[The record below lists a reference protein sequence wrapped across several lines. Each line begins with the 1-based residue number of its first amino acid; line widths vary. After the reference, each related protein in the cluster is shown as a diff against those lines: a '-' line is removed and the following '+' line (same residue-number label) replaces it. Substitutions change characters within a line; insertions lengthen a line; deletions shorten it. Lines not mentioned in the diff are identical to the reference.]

1 MSRGVLR
8 VYLGAAPGVG
18 KTFAMLDEGRRRHER
33 GTADV
38 VVGLV
43 ETHNRPKTIAQIN
56 ALEVIPRRVIEY
68 RGQSFEEMDVDAIL
82 ARHPEVALVDEL
94 AHTNVPGSRNT
105 KRWQDVEELLA
116 AGITVISTVN
126 IQHLES
132 LNDVVERITGIT
144 QRETVPDEIVRAADQ
159 IELVDMSPEA
169 LRRRM
174 AHGNIYTADRIDT
187 ALANYFR
194 IGNLAALRELAL
206 LWVAD
211 RVDENLQEY
220 RERHG
225 IAENWET
232 KERVLVALTGAPG
245 GDDLVRRAARI
256 AMRTRAQLIG
266 VHVQSGDGLA
276 GDQPVLLDEHRA
288 LLEEFGGRYH
298 EVAGA
303 DVARAIVQIA
313 LAENATQV
321 VLGASGRSRWAELTS
336 GSVIN
341 DVIRQSGRAFDVH
354 VISTSTSGDDGTPRS
369 LLPPPRLRLA
379 ALSRRR
385 VAIAFAI
392 TLVGLP
398 ILTFA
403 LSPARENIG
412 LQNALLCYL
421 LLVVAV
427 ATIGGALP
435 AAVASV
441 LAFVLLNWYFTPPFH
456 TFTIS
461 NGRDVLALIVFLVVA
476 GVISVLVDLAARR
489 RNDAYR
495 ARTEARSLARMA
507 AVVLKATDPLPEL
520 VADLVT
526 TFRLEGGAVLHP
538 SKEGW
543 RVEAAAG
550 SHPPTSPVDGT
561 VTMPLSGEA
570 MLVLRGSSLRAED
583 RQVFD
588 AFATQLGVALESR
601 RLQAEAAGAAALAQ
615 GNQLRTALLAAVSHD
630 LRTPL
635 ASIKT
640 AATSLLSKD
649 VSFDATETRDL
660 LETIDDEADRLNRL
674 VSNLL
679 DMSRL
684 QTGALIVQARSV
696 GLEEVVGSA
705 IAELPAAPPID
716 IDVPDDLPPVDV
728 DPVLLERA
736 LANIIGNA
744 LGFSPPGERVRI
756 QAGAVDGRIDL
767 RILDRGRGI
776 PIAERERAFMPFQ
789 RLGDN
794 PNGAGVG
801 LGLAVA
807 KGFVEAMRGEL
818 SVDDTHGGG
827 LTVIISLPE
836 AQE

>member
-18 KTFAMLDEGRRRHER
+18 KTYAMLDEGRRRNER

-43 ETHNRPKTIAQIN
+43 ETHNRPKTIAQLSG
-56 ALEVIPRRVIEY
+56 LEVIPRKSIEY
-68 RGQSFEEMDVDAIL
+68 RGQRFEEMDVDAIL
-82 ARHPEVALVDEL
+82 ARHPELALVDEL
-94 AHTNVPGSRNT
+94 AHTNVPGSRNS
-105 KRWQDVEELLA
+105 KRWEDIEELLA
-116 AGITVISTVN
+116 AGINVISTVN

-132 LNDVVERITGIT
+132 LNDVVERITGVP

-174 AHGNIYTADRIDT
+174 AHGNVYSADRIDT

-220 RERHG
+220 RERHD
-225 IAENWET
+225 IADSWET
-232 KERVLVALTGAPG
+232 KERVLVALSGAPG

-256 AMRTRAQLIG
+256 AMRTKAQLIG
-266 VHVQSGDGLA
+266 VYVQSSDGLS
-276 GDQPVLLDEHRA
+276 GSQPGQVDAHRA

-303 DVARAIVQIA
+303 EVARAIVQIA
-313 LAENATQV
+313 RAENATQV
-321 VLGASGRSRWAELTS
+321 VLGASGRSRFAEFTR

-354 VISTSTSGDDGTPRS
+354 VISTASSSDDEHSGS

-385 VAIAFAI
+385 TMVGFALA
-392 TLVGLP
+392 LVGLP
-398 ILTFA
+398 ILTFV
-403 LSPARENIG
+403 LSHFRDSIG

-427 ATIGGALP
+427 ATTGGALP
-435 AAVASV
+435 AALAS
-441 LAFVLLNWYFTPPFH
+441 LLGFVLLNWFFAPPIH

-461 NGRDVLALIVFLVVA
+461 NGRDLLALVSFLVVA
-476 GVISVLVDLAARR
+476 AVISVLVDLAARR

-495 ARTEARSLARMA
+495 ARGEARSLARMA
-507 AVVLKATDPLPEL
+507 AVVLRVTDPLPEL
-520 VADLVT
+520 VSDLVT
-526 TFRLEGGAVLHP
+526 TFHLDGGAVLHP
-538 SKEGW
+538 SKDGW

-550 SHPPTSPVDGT
+550 LHPPASPVDGN
-561 VTMPLSGEA
+561 VTMTLPGEA
-570 MLVLRGSSLRAED
+570 MLVLRGSGLRAED

-601 RLQAEAAGAAALAQ
+601 RLQGEAAGAAALAKA
-615 GNQLRTALLAAVSHD
+615 NELRTALLAAVSHD

-635 ASIKT
+635 ASIKA
-640 AATSLLSKD
+640 AATSLLSED
-649 VSFDATETRDL
+649 VSFDPTATRDL

-674 VSNLL
+674 VGNLL

-684 QTGALIVQARSV
+684 QTGALIVQARAV

-705 IAELPAAPPID
+705 IAELPSAPQID
-716 IDVPDDLPPVDV
+716 VDV
-728 DPVLLERA
+728 DDSLPSVEIDPILLERA
-736 LANIIGNA
+736 LVNIVSNA
-744 LGFSPPGERVRI
+744 LAFSPPGERVRI
-756 QAGAVDGRIDL
+756 QAARVGDQVEL
-767 RILDRGRGI
+767 RIIDRGRGI
-776 PIAERERAFMPFQ
+776 PVAERERAFLPFQ
-789 RLGDN
+789 RLGDH

-807 KGFVEAMRGEL
+807 KGFVEAMAGEL
-818 SVDDTHGGG
+818 AVDDTPGGG
-827 LTVIISLPE
+827 CTVLITLPE
-836 AQE
+836 AGP

>member
-18 KTFAMLDEGRRRHER
+18 KTFAMLDEGKRRSER
-33 GTADV
+33 GSADV

-43 ETHNRPKTIAQIN
+43 ETHNRPRTIAQLDG
-56 ALEVIPRRVIEY
+56 LEIVPRQTVEY
-68 RGQSFEEMDVDAIL
+68 RGQLFEEMDVDAIL
-82 ARHPEVALVDEL
+82 ARRPKVALVDEL
-94 AHTNVPGSRNT
+94 AHTNVPGCRNA
-105 KRWQDVEELLA
+105 KRWQDIEQLLE
-116 AGITVISTVN
+116 AGINVISTVN

-132 LNDVVERITGIT
+132 LNDVVQHITGIP

-174 AHGNIYTADRIDT
+174 AHGNVYSADRIDT
-187 ALANYFR
+187 ALTNYFR

-211 RVDENLQEY
+211 RVEENLQEY
-220 RERHG
+220 RERHD
-225 IAENWET
+225 IADSWET

-266 VHVQSGDGLA
+266 VHVQSADGLT
-276 GDQPVLLDEHRA
+276 GSLPGRVEEHRA

-321 VLGASGRSRWAELTS
+321 ILGASARSRWASLTR

-354 VISTSTSGDDGTPRS
+354 VISTSAGSEEERSRS

-379 ALSRRR
+379 ALSPRRQ
-385 VAIAFAI
+385 VIGY
-392 TLVGLP
+392 TLALAGLP
-398 ILTFA
+398 VLTFV
-403 LSPARENIG
+403 LSRVRDSLG

-427 ATIGGALP
+427 ATTGGAVP

-441 LAFVLLNWYFTPPFH
+441 LGFVLLNWFFAPPIH

-461 NGRDVLALIVFLVVA
+461 NGRDLFALFAFLVVA
-476 GVISVLVDLAARR
+476 GVISVLVDLATRR

-495 ARTEARSLARMA
+495 ARAEARSLARMA
-507 AVVLKATDPLPEL
+507 AVVLRASDPLPEL
-520 VADLVT
+520 VTDLVA
-526 TFRLEGGAVLHP
+526 TFHLEGGAVLHP

-543 RVEAAAG
+543 RAEAAAG
-550 SHPPTSPVDGT
+550 SHPPVSPVDGT
-561 VTMPLSGEA
+561 VTMSLPGDA
-570 MLVLRGSSLRAED
+570 MLVLRGSGLRAED

-601 RLQAEAAGAAALAQ
+601 RLQAEAAGAAALAKA
-615 GNQLRTALLAAVSHD
+615 NELRTALLAAVSHD

-635 ASIKT
+635 ASIKA
-640 AATSLLSKD
+640 AATSLLSDD
-649 VSFDATETRDL
+649 VSFGPTATRDL

-674 VSNLL
+674 VGNLL

-684 QTGALIVQARSV
+684 QTGALVVQARGV

-705 IAELPAAPPID
+705 IADIPSAPPID
-716 IDVPDDLPPVDV
+716 VDVPESLPPVEV

-736 LANIIGNA
+736 LVNIISNA
-744 LGFSPPGERVRI
+744 VAFSPPGERVRI
-756 QAGAVDGRIDL
+756 QAGAVDGRVEL
-767 RILDRGRGI
+767 RIIDRGRGI
-776 PIAERERAFMPFQ
+776 PVAERERAFLPFQ

-807 KGFVEAMRGEL
+807 KGFVEAMAGEL
-818 SVDDTHGGG
+818 SVDDTPGGG
-827 LTVIISLPE
+827 CTVTVSLPE
-836 AQE
+836 AGA